1 MHIVICLSS
10 GFFADDPEL
19 IKQQRAADPSLDHEN
34 PLEEVFSDQL
44 ACADMIVV
52 SKSDMLD
59 QTQLSDVMEIIK
71 QGSRSS
77 VEALPAINGQL
88 DPKIILGMGS
98 AAENDIDSR
107 PSCHDDEDE
116 HEHDDFDT
124 FTLVLESQ
132 KELNSFILQ
141 VKDALKVSGVLRI
154 KGFVKIS
161 GKPSRLTIQG
171 VGERV
176 DYYYDR
182 SWTDDEIQNGQLV
195 IIGLRD
201 FNMKRVKQIFN
212 ID

>member
-1 MHIVICLSS
+1 
-10 GFFADDPEL
+10 
-19 IKQQRAADPSLDHEN
+19 
-34 PLEEVFSDQL
+34 
-44 ACADMIVV
+44 
-52 SKSDMLD
+52 
-59 QTQLSDVMEIIK
+59 
-71 QGSRSS
+71 
-77 VEALPAINGQL
+77 LPAINGQL

-124 FTLVLESQ
+124 FTLILEPQ
-132 KELNSFILQ
+132 KELNLFILQ
-141 VKDALKVSGVLRI
+141 VKDALKISGVLRI

-161 GKPSRLTIQG
+161 EKPSRLSIQG

-182 SWTDDEIQNGQLV
+182 SWKENEIQKGQLV
-195 IIGLRD
+195 IIGLKD

>member
-1 MHIVICLSS
+1 
-10 GFFADDPEL
+10 
-19 IKQQRAADPSLDHEN
+19 
-34 PLEEVFSDQL
+34 
-44 ACADMIVV
+44 
-52 SKSDMLD
+52 
-59 QTQLSDVMEIIK
+59 
-71 QGSRSS
+71 
-77 VEALPAINGQL
+77 
-88 DPKIILGMGS
+88 MGS

-124 FTLVLESQ
+124 FTLILEPQ
-132 KELNSFILQ
+132 KELNLFILQ
-141 VKDALKVSGVLRI
+141 VKDALKISGVLRI

-161 GKPSRLTIQG
+161 EKPSRLSIQG

-182 SWTDDEIQNGQLV
+182 SWKENEIQKGQLV
-195 IIGLRD
+195 IIGLKD